1 MFTIL
6 SNLNFWWFQ
15 EYSERLHLAPQY
27 SKDMLIVWA
36 FYKQDYYQ
44 AIYTEDGEE
53 FLDPKNIIL
62 MHLCIL
68 LPALS

>member
-1 MFTIL
+1 MQFKFRNVYYIKQFE
-6 SNLNFWWFQ
+6 FWWFQ
-15 EYSERLHLAPQY
+15 EHSGRLHLTPQY

-53 FLDPKNIIL
+53 LLDPKV
-62 MHLCIL
+62 
-68 LPALS
+68 SY